1 MWVLV
6 KITSVIDRFQSSQR
20 KSAALAGKHWLSMAA
35 ATILLGGVMAWPWGA
50 TTLCVHIGKPY
61 EQVIKDSTFS
71 VEDKTA
77 IYPGDPH
84 DPTDPPRPGST
95 WISSPTIIEFDDP
108 VHGFK
113 LPPTVFGAV
122 TYASQRVSTLTTSP
136 MTETLPFAEALDR
149 LIATQNILKSRGW
162 KVEPLEDND
171 WFNVDSAAKRG
182 RLQATLFDQPVGI
195 DLYVPG
201 KYSLLLLIKCYASCD
216 REDPRTAKYLIDI
229 SVGRD
234 RSGA

>member
-1 MWVLV
+1 MTQSKRRFLILFFFALLV
-6 KITSVIDRFQSSQR
+6 AGGLMYSSWGT
-20 KSAALAGKHWLSMAA
+20 KTLS
-35 ATILLGGVMAWPWGA
+35 
-50 TTLCVHIGKPY
+50 VHIGKPY

-77 IYPGDPH
+77 IYPGDPN

-113 LPPTVFGAV
+113 LPLTVFGAV
-122 TYASQRVSTLTTSP
+122 TYASQKVSTLTTSP

-162 KVEPLEDND
+162 KIEPLEDND
-171 WFNVDSAAKRG
+171 WFSVDSAPKRE

-201 KYSLLLLIKCYASCD
+201 KYSLLLLIKCYANCD
-216 REDPRTAKYLIDI
+216 RVDPRTAKYLIDI

>member
-20 KSAALAGKHWLSMAA
+20 KSTALAGKHWLSMGA

-50 TTLCVHIGKPY
+50 KTLCVHIGKSY
-61 EQVIKDSTFS
+61 ELVIKDSTFP
-71 VEDKTA
+71 VEDETA
-77 IYPGDPH
+77 IYPGDPN
-84 DPTDPPRPGST
+84 DPKDPARPGST
-95 WISSPTIIEFDDP
+95 WISSPTVIEFDDP
-108 VHGFK
+108 VYGFK
-113 LPPTVFGAV
+113 LPPTLFGAV
-122 TYASQRVSTLTTSP
+122 TYVSQNVSTLTTSP

-149 LIATQNILKSRGW
+149 LIATQNILKSGGW
-162 KVEPLEDND
+162 KLEPLENND
-171 WFNVDSAAKRG
+171 WFNADSGPERE
-182 RLQATLFDQPVGI
+182 RLKNKLFDQAVGI

-216 REDPRTAKYLIDI
+216 KQDPTTAKYLIDI